1 MKKNEAKV
9 IAKAIISL
17 IPENDLPQYKMGGRG
32 GRGKMSEAKRRLKQ
46 KLTRLLTT
54 KTTEIKKY
62 QTNQEQDNSWRV
74 W

>member
-1 MKKNEAKV
+1 MKKEEAKV
-9 IAKAIISL
+9 IARAIIAL
-17 IPENDLPQYKMGGRG
+17 IPENDFPNYKMGGRG
-32 GRGKMSEAKRRLKQ
+32 GRSKTSEAKRRLRQ